1 MEYKLNKVDFEIR
14 QRINDSVKE
23 GKIHSKNQLNINK
36 YAHNENKE
44 DKYES
49 SNTNKHKKKVLV
61 EAVKRYKGNSI
72 EISVFKN
79 TIEKKDYTGT
89 FLDIKR

>member
-23 GKIHSKNQLNINK
+23 GIIHSKNQLHVNK
-36 YAHNENKE
+36 DTHNKSEEDKEKSSSENKQ
-44 DKYES
+44 
-49 SNTNKHKKKVLV
+49 KKKVLV
-61 EAVKRYKGNSI
+61 EAVKRYEEKSI
-72 EISVFKN
+72 EINVFKN
-79 TIEKKDYTGT
+79 TREKREYTGT